1 MKRYSAESI
10 YNGRLIVYLE
20 GVGRYEILRVTAEL
34 FKADVPACIVPIP
47 RENKRQ
53 CLSNM
58 LLLSDRFGED
68 IIIGAEIDS
77 SKKEI
82 REARKNGAKMV
93 VLKRAE
99 EKIIKYAKKLGLIVL
114 SEETNP
120 SLAAISVSAGAD
132 IIAVTEK
139 VEDFLSPSVTDRLFV
154 SVKDEKEIAALK
166 EKGHFGYILS
176 SPIVTEEL
184 LKEKNYPPM
193 KEKADEILKLI
204 NE

>member
-58 LLLSDRFGED
+58 LLLSDRFGSD

-77 SKKEI
+77 SKKDI
-82 REARKNGAKMV
+82 RDARKNGAKMV
-93 VLKRAE
+93 VLKRAD
-99 EKIIKYAKKLGLIVL
+99 EKIIKFAKKLGLIVL

-120 SLAAISVSAGAD
+120 NIAANSALAGAD
-132 IIAVTEK
+132 IIAVSENA
-139 VEDFLSPSVTDRLFV
+139 EGYSAPSVSGKLFV
-154 SVKDEKEIAALK
+154 VIKDVSEISDLK
-166 EKGHFGYILS
+166 EKGAAGFIMS
-176 SPIVTEEL
+176 SPIVTTEL

-204 NE
+204 NG